1 MTTMETKVRATA
13 LAMILIGVY
22 GMGVTVLGLVLRMV
36 MRPPTAEEV
45 RALHLPQFAER
56 IFLSEAGGPTVGD
69 GVWALVSVVAMAF
82 VIFAGI
88 RVYQQRQWPVAF
100 AGAIVLLIPCV
111 APCCLSCG
119 LSVAVGVWALIFL
132 LDAQVKA
139 SFKP

>member
-13 LAMILIGVY
+13 LAMILTGVY
-22 GMGVTVLGLVLRMV
+22 GMGVTLLGVVLRAV
-36 MRPPTAEEV
+36 MTPPTPDEV
-45 RALHLPQFAER
+45 RALHLPQVVER
-56 IFLSEAGGPTVGD
+56 FFMSQTGGPSLLDV
-69 GVWALVSVVAMAF
+69 VWAMVSIGAMAF

-119 LSVAVGVWALIFL
+119 LSIAVGVWALIFL